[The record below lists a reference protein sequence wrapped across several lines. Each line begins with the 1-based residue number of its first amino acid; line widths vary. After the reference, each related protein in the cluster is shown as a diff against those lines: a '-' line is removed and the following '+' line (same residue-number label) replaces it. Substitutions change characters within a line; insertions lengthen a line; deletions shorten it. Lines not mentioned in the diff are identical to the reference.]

1 MRAVENGC
9 VYLVKGEIDM
19 SIEWPFP
26 ESNIVISYK
35 DNKCVE
41 GLAYEHRMTIIAL
54 DACYWARK
62 L

>member
-1 MRAVENGC
+1 
-9 VYLVKGEIDM
+9 M

-54 DACYWARK
+54 DAHYWARK